1 MVKLSVSD
9 TTMSPILSNIQEQHG
24 KAEGKT
30 EQSDME
36 SQMDDY
42 LIKKDS
48 ESSITIESDD
58 DQTSKGTVDNFN

>member
-1 MVKLSVSD
+1 MKLSVSD

-24 KAEGKT
+24 KPEGKT

-48 ESSITIESDD
+48 ESSITIDSDD